1 MYSKMKLF
9 LSLTLILALC
19 LSSVGALACT
29 AIYVG
34 SGLTAGGETILQ
46 DPAGHI
52 ERGYQNLPEK
62 LCALGAEI
70 EKIEEYA

>member
-29 AIYVG
+29 SIYVG
-34 SGLTAGGETILQ
+34 SGLTAGGETI
-46 DPAGHI
+46 
-52 ERGYQNLPEK
+52 
-62 LCALGAEI
+62 EI
-70 EKIEEYA
+70 RTM